1 VATRGEKVPLLGG
14 KVMADLT
21 YLGLTVVFFWL
32 TWLLVKL
39 CERL

>member
-1 VATRGEKVPLLGG
+1 MS
-14 KVMADLT
+14 MADLM
-21 YLGLTVVFFWL
+21 YLGITALFFWL

>member
-1 VATRGEKVPLLGG
+1 
-14 KVMADLT
+14 MADLT

>member
-1 VATRGEKVPLLGG
+1 MS
-14 KVMADLT
+14 MADLMYVGIT
-21 YLGLTVVFFWL
+21 ALFFWL

>member
-1 VATRGEKVPLLGG
+1 MS
-14 KVMADLT
+14 MADLLYVGIT
-21 YLGLTVVFFWL
+21 ALFFWL